1 MGKVKSTKEKQI
13 SAILR
18 LLDSEYGTDDKCY
31 LSYEKPYEL
40 LFSTIMSA
48 QCTDERVNMVTA
60 KLYKKYDTLE
70 SFADADIK
78 ELEKDIHSVGFYHM
92 KAKHIKEAAQML
104 LREYGGH
111 MPSGI
116 EELTKLPGV
125 GRKTANVV
133 RGHIFNEPSIV
144 VDTHVKRTAFRLGI
158 TDEKD
163 PVKVEFDLM
172 KKLPKDHWTLINLQL
187 IRLGR
192 EICRSQKPKCDS
204 CFLAGVCSKRSL

>member
-1 MGKVKSTKEKQI
+1 MKKAKSTKEKQI
-13 SAILR
+13 NDILA
-18 LLDSEYGTDDKCY
+18 LLDRQYGTDDKCY
-31 LSYEKPYEL
+31 LEYEKPYEL

-48 QCTDERVNMVTA
+48 QCTDDRVNAVT
-60 KLYKKYDTLE
+60 KTLYKKYDTLE
-70 SFADADIK
+70 SFADADIE
-78 ELEKDIHSVGFYHM
+78 ELERDIHSVGFYHM

-104 LREYGGH
+104 IKEYGGI
-111 MPSGI
+111 MPSDI
-116 EELTKLPGV
+116 NELTGLPGV

-133 RGHIFNEPSIV
+133 RGHIFNEPAIV

-172 KKLPKDHWTLINLQL
+172 DKLPKDHWTLINLQL

-192 EICRSQKPKCDS
+192 QICRSQRPKCES